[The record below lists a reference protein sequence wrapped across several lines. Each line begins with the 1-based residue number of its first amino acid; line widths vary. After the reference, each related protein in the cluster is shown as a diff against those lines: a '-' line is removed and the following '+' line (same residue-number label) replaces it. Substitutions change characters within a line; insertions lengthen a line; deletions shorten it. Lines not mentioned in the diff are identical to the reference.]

1 MGPICFQ
8 KLYNLRPCTSLVKR
22 YNKGVLNQ
30 NILKG
35 EDNMSLKFPKSWKDG
50 IQTFGRSL
58 LLPIALLAPIGMIM
72 GVANALTQSYMIE
85 RLAFLD
91 NEVLQT
97 VLNSLKSISSI
108 LFNNIPLLFAMG
120 VANGVAKKEKGLAV
134 FAAVVSYLTLNITMN
149 VYLTVTGTMAAA
161 EVASQLGQGAVL
173 GINTLKIES
182 LGGIISGL
190 LAAKVCDKFYRVE
203 FPLAFAFFGGKK
215 SVPIISFLLTIPIGL
230 LIPVLW
236 SGFTQFLMSISWVFM
251 NDYFGAGAYYALNRA
266 LIPFGLHHVLSA
278 TVRFSEVG
286 GSYMINGTE
295 YVGILNA
302 LNEVLF
308 NLGPSS
314 PYWNDLMPKLTSYL
328 AVPQML
334 TTLFRFP
341 AIGLA
346 MYHTSFAKN
355 KKVAKAVII
364 TCVMTAFLGNIT
376 EPLEFSFLFI
386 APQLFLVYIAL
397 SFVMTMPLA
406 LTNISI
412 GYIRGT
418 IFDFGIFGLLYEN
431 TNWIQLVIL
440 GIINF
445 VVFYFAFKYF
455 ITKWNLETPGR
466 ENFELVESSSELL
479 KNRNYPEMA
488 RIVVEGLGGPMNMLS
503 VENCISRLRVDL
515 EDPSLVN
522 QEKIREAGCTGIFF
536 PSEKH
541 IHVVF
546 GPHVEFVKNEVDD
559 ILKN

>member
-1 MGPICFQ
+1 MKF
-8 KLYNLRPCTSLVKR
+8 
-22 YNKGVLNQ
+22 
-30 NILKG
+30 
-35 EDNMSLKFPKSWKDG
+35 KFPQNWKDG

-58 LLPIALLAPIGMIM
+58 LLPIALLAPIGMVM
-72 GVANALTQSYMIE
+72 GIANALTQSYMIE
-85 RLAFLD
+85 RLSFLD
-91 NEVLQT
+91 NETLQML
-97 VLNSLKSISSI
+97 LNALKGITQI
-108 LFNNIPLLFAMG
+108 IFNNIPLLFAMG

-134 FAAVVSYLTLNITMN
+134 FAAVVSYLTLNATMN
-149 VYLTVTGTMAAA
+149 VYLQVTGNLAEAA
-161 EVASQLGQGAVL
+161 VAAQMGQGTVL
-173 GINTLKIES
+173 GIQTLKIET

-190 LAAKVCDKFYRVE
+190 VGAKVCDRFYRIE

-215 SVPIISFLLTIPIGL
+215 SVPIFAFLFTIPIGL
-230 LIPVLW
+230 VIPVFWEL
-236 SGFTQFLMSISWVFM
+236 FNKLLMSISWIFM
-251 NDYFGAGAYYALNRA
+251 NDYFGTGAYYALNRA
-266 LIPFGLHHVLSA
+266 LIPFGLHHVLSS
-278 TVRFSEVG
+278 TVRFTEVG
-286 GSYMINGTE
+286 GTYLINGQP

-314 PYWNDLMPKLTSYL
+314 PYWAELMPKLTGYM

-341 AIGLA
+341 AMGLA
-346 MYHTSFAKN
+346 MYHTAFAKN
-355 KKVAKAVII
+355 KKIAKAVLI

-376 EPLEFSFLFI
+376 EPLEFSFIFI
-386 APQLFLVYIAL
+386 APQLFAVYLIL
-397 SFVMTMPLA
+397 SFFMTIPISFL
-406 LTNISI
+406 NISI

-418 IFDFGIFGLLYEN
+418 IFDFGIFGLMYEN

-445 VVFYFAFKYF
+445 VVFYYVFKYF
-455 ITKWNLETPGR
+455 IKRWNLETPGR
-466 ENFELVESSSELL
+466 ESFDLVESSSELL
-479 KNRNYPEMA
+479 KNRDYPEMA
-488 RIVVEGLGGPMNMLS
+488 RITIEGLGGAQNILR

-515 EDPSLVN
+515 ENPSLVN

-559 ILKN
+559 LMRG

>member
-1 MGPICFQ
+1 MKF
-8 KLYNLRPCTSLVKR
+8 
-22 YNKGVLNQ
+22 
-30 NILKG
+30 
-35 EDNMSLKFPKSWKDG
+35 KFPKSWKDG

-58 LLPIALLAPIGMIM
+58 LLPIALLAPIGMVM
-72 GVANALTQSYMIE
+72 GIANALTQSYMIE
-85 RLAFLD
+85 RLPFLS
-91 NEVLQT
+91 NGTLQT
-97 VLNSLKSISSI
+97 VLSSLKSITQI

-134 FAAVVSYLTLNITMN
+134 FAAVVSYLTLNATMN
-149 VYLTVTGTMAAA
+149 VYLSVSGTLAEAA
-161 EVASQLGQGAVL
+161 VASQVGQGSVL
-173 GINTLKIES
+173 GIQTLKIES

-190 LAAKVCDKFYRVE
+190 LAAKVCDRFYRVE

-215 SVPIISFLLTIPIGL
+215 SVPIITFLLTIPIGL
-230 LIPVLW
+230 IIPVFW
-236 SGFTQFLMSISWVFM
+236 EVFNKILMSMSWIFM
-251 NDYFGAGAYYALNRA
+251 NDYFGTGSYYMLNRA
-266 LIPFGLHHVLSA
+266 LIPFGLHHVLSS
-278 TVRFSEVG
+278 TVRFTEVG
-286 GSYMINGTE
+286 GSYLINGTE

-314 PYWNDLMPKLTSYL
+314 PYWAELMPKLTGYL

-346 MYHTSFAKN
+346 MYHTSFTKN
-355 KKVAKAVII
+355 KKIAKAVII

-386 APQLFLVYIAL
+386 APQLFVVYLIL
-397 SFVMTMPLA
+397 SFF
-406 LTNISI
+406 LTIPISFLNISI

-445 VVFYFAFKYF
+445 VVFYYAFKYF
-455 ITKWNLETPGR
+455 IKRWNLETPGR
-466 ENFELVESSSELL
+466 ESFDLVESSSELL
-479 KNRNYPEMA
+479 KTRNYPEMA
-488 RIVVEGLGGPMNMLS
+488 RLAVEGLGGKANILG

-515 EDPSLVN
+515 DDPSLVD
-522 QEKIREAGCTGIFF
+522 QEKIRESGCTGIFF

-559 ILKN
+559 LLKA